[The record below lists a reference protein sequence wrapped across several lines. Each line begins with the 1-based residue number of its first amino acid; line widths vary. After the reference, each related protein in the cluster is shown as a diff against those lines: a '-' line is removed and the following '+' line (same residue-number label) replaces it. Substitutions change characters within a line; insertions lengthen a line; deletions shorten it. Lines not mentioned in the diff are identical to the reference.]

1 MQMLL
6 RRTTWLE
13 AAWIFVTSR
22 LVILFITFIAIIRIL
37 PGNQEITHICAN
49 YSCLLAWLHY
59 DTGVYI
65 NLAMNGYRNFQD
77 TVFFPLWPLLVH
89 YVGITFGASTISY
102 YVASLLLANLFFY
115 LILVVFYCLLR
126 IDV

>member
-6 RRTTWLE
+6 RRTIWLE

-22 LVILFITFIAIIRIL
+22 LIILFITLITIIRIQ
-37 PGNQEITHICAN
+37 PGNQKITPICAN

-65 NLAMNGYRNFQD
+65 NLAMHGYRNSQD

-102 YVASLLLANLFFY
+102 
-115 LILVVFYCLLR
+115 
-126 IDV
+126 